1 MEIKAEAW
9 DRVMAFATQMAK
21 EDQPESYQATYN
33 ALKEYCEAQRLAGH
47 DHPFL
52 WETLADFTI
61 DDSAAIPLYLQALD
75 LAAGDDMRDYR
86 VSLRFALAQRYRH
99 QGNTELAR
107 EYAIAAD
114 EEARQINDLELRRR
128 ISRFLLA
135 RDDKA

>member
-1 MEIKAEAW
+1 
-9 DRVMAFATQMAK
+9 MAFASRMAR
-21 EDQPESYQATYN
+21 EEQPDTYRADYN
-33 ALKEYCEAQRLAGH
+33 ALKDYCEAQSLAGY

-61 DDSAAIPLYLQALD
+61 DDSAAIPLYLRAL
-75 LAAGDDMRDYR
+75 AGASDADMRDYR
-86 VSLRFALAQRYRH
+86 VSIRFALAQRHRTL
-99 QGNTELAR
+99 GDAERAR

-135 RDDKA
+135 RE